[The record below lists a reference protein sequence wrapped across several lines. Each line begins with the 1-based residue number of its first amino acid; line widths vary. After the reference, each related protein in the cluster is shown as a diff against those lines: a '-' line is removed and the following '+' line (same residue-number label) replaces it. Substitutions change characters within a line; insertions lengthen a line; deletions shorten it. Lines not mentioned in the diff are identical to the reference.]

1 MDKRSTTTGALA
13 IMAGSGAIADFE
25 LIESGDELLVRVWP
39 PQERDASRLRKQ
51 VAAMLPREIEE
62 RHVVIVE

>member
-13 IMAGSGAIADFE
+13 IMASCGAIADFE

-39 PQERDASRLRKQ
+39 PRERDASCLRKQ